1 MSPGSSS
8 PAKPKILFLDWR
20 PHNRRA
26 ECLARDLGADLFLA
40 PNRLRRK
47 ILAPVR
53 YVFLSCRS
61 LLILSRNDADVVV
74 VSSPPSFAPLL
85 VYLYTR
91 LAGGRYVVDAHHLA
105 TGGYWA
111 RIPFGYAFNRFVMN
125 RAAATLVHNECIQ
138 RLAEEDG
145 IRAMTLETKIPDLE
159 DADEHVASD
168 RFDAFEADTF
178 KVMVPCS
185 FDADEPVGEVYE
197 AARSLPDVGF
207 FMTGD
212 TQRLDGELRAR
223 CPRNVVLTGFLSQTE
238 YDQLLRRCDGVL
250 ALSTDNY
257 PVRPRAASEAIAAQ
271 KPLIASRNPATES
284 HVGEAA
290 RLIDN
295 TPEELVEAIRAIRD
309 DYEGHQEKMQQLKVK
324 RRRKYREE
332 LARLG
337 LLLNESEVDDS
348 SFG

>member
-8 PAKPKILFLDWR
+8 RPKPEILFLEWR

-26 ECLARDLGADLFLA
+26 ECLARDLDAKLFLA
-40 PNRLRRK
+40 PNWLRRK
-47 ILAPVR
+47 ILAPLR
-53 YVFLSCRS
+53 YLFLSCRS
-61 LLILSRNDADVVV
+61 LWVLWRNHLDVVV
-74 VSSPPSFAPLL
+74 VTSPPSLAPLL

-105 TGGYWA
+105 TGGHWA

-125 RAAATLVHNECIQ
+125 HAAATLVHNECIQ
-138 RLAEEDG
+138 QLVGQDG
-145 IRAMTLETKIPDLE
+145 VRAMTLETKIPDLE
-159 DADEHVASD
+159 ATDEEAAPS
-168 RFDAFEADTF
+168 RFDAFEAGSF

-185 FDADEPVGEVYE
+185 FDADEPVEAVYE

-212 TQRLDGELRAR
+212 MRRLDGELRAR
-223 CPRNVVLTGFLSQTE
+223 CPGNVVLTGFLSQKE
-238 YDQLLRRCDGVL
+238 YDRLLRLCDGVL

-257 PVRPRAASEAIAAQ
+257 PVRPRAASEAIAAE

-295 TPEELVEAIRAIRD
+295 TPEGLVEAMGAIRNDYQQYRERIRA
-309 DYEGHQEKMQQLKVK
+309 LKVK
-324 RRRKYREE
+324 RRYRYEE
-332 LARLG
+332 QLADLVS
-337 LLLNESEVDDS
+337 LLNDID
-348 SFG
+348 GLPR